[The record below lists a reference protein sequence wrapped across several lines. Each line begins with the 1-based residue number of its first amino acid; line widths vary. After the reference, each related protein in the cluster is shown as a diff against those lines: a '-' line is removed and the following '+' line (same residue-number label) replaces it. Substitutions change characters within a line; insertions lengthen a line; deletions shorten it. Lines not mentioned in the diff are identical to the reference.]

1 MKKTYL
7 PKLFLIIN
15 ADIIDPAKL
24 QRYNGSILLKNGKKI
39 RLILNR
45 AYQLKLLQ
53 IEG

>member
-24 QRYNGSILLKNGKKI
+24 QRYNGSILIKNGKIEKI
-39 RLILNR
+39 DKII
-45 AYQLKLLQ
+45 YGQKKC
-53 IEG
+53 